1 MQKTEAILLR
11 RQEVRETSLLLTGF
25 SRELGKFQGL
35 LKGVRGARAA
45 VPWYPEPLTLQ
56 AVVLYERRRSP
67 WALVSH
73 CDLLEPFEP
82 LRRDLTRLA
91 YATYLLDLVDGM
103 TGLRDPHPEIYDLL
117 HAGLRGL
124 ERAPTDPGSL
134 ARCVEAHLLKQCGFL
149 PSIETLAAS
158 AQTKAELRKILVS
171 APTQVA
177 NLHLSPLVN
186 AELRR
191 LHEALIRR
199 ALERD
204 LRTRGFL
211 HAIGLDTTNAPVVSS
226 PNTHVISSHGV
237 ARDLAPKDGISRPPA
252 SK

>member
-11 RQEVRETSLLLTGF
+11 RQEIRETSLLLTGF
-25 SRELGKFQGL
+25 SREMGKFLGL

-82 LRRDLTRLA
+82 LRRDLSRLA

-103 TGLRDPHPEIYDLL
+103 TGLRDPHPEIFDLL

-124 ERAPTDPGSL
+124 ERAQTDPGSL
-134 ARCVEAHLLKQCGFL
+134 ARCVEAHLLKQCGLL
-149 PSIETLAAS
+149 PAVDALAAS
-158 AQTKAELRKILVS
+158 VQAKGELRRILGT
-171 APTQVA
+171 APQQIA
-177 NLHLSPLVN
+177 GLRLAPPAN

-211 HAIGLDTTNAPVVSS
+211 HAIGLE
-226 PNTHVISSHGV
+226 NTV
-237 ARDLAPKDGISRPPA
+237 R
-252 SK
+252 